1 MRPLA
6 NWDEA
11 AFDRSLG
18 NYFQFKGLFFLI
30 QALLPVFANPA
41 SIVLNTSIN
50 APIGMPNTSIYAAS
64 KAALLSLARTLSA
77 ELFSRGIRVNA
88 VSPASDRDPAFC
100 ASSDCRTTLSRQ
112 FPISLK
118 TQVPVGRFGVPA
130 EVARAIVSFASDESA
145 FTVGSELVIGGGM
158 SNL

>member
-88 VSPASDRDPAFC
+88 VSPGPIANPAFC
-100 ASSDCRTTLSRQ
+100 SSSGCRTTLLRQ
-112 FPISLK
+112 FPIPLR
-118 TQVPVGRFGVPA
+118 PRFP
-130 EVARAIVSFASDESA
+130 
-145 FTVGSELVIGGGM
+145 
-158 SNL
+158 